1 MTVDPIPVGYPRV
14 IPYLAV
20 DGAADAIAF
29 YVSVLG
35 ARERMR
41 MPGPN
46 GRIGHAELEIGD
58 SVVML
63 ADASPQGGP
72 SPREIG
78 GSPVTVMVYVPDV
91 DAAYAAAIEAGAQ
104 SLIEPKNQF
113 YGDRAAAFTDP
124 FGHRW
129 HIASHVEDVS
139 PEEMD
144 RRMKQAMGG

>member
-1 MTVDPIPVGYPRV
+1 
-14 IPYLAV
+14 
-20 DGAADAIAF
+20 
-29 YVSVLG
+29 
-35 ARERMR
+35 MR
-41 MPGPN
+41 MPGPD

-78 GSPVTVMVYVPDV
+78 GSPVTVVVYVPDV

-144 RRMKQAMGG
+144 RRMKQVMGG

>member
-1 MTVDPIPVGYPRV
+1 
-14 IPYLAV
+14 
-20 DGAADAIAF
+20 
-29 YVSVLG
+29 
-35 ARERMR
+35 MR
-41 MPGPN
+41 MPGLDDK
-46 GRIGHAELEIGD
+46 IGHAELAIGD
-58 SVVML
+58 SVLML

-78 GSPVTVMVYVPDV
+78 GSPVTLMVYVLDV
-91 DAAYAAAIEAGAQ
+91 DATYAAAIDASAESFMKPA
-104 SLIEPKNQF
+104 NQF

-144 RRMKQAMGG
+144 KRMKEVMGG